1 MTFQLF
7 SADNSAMQT
16 IDFDNI
22 GRRVSA
28 VGLGGEGVLRT
39 YGRHGEAQKVI
50 EEALN
55 QGISYFDSARV
66 YSDSEVY
73 LGSVWGKN
81 PELRQSIFQTSK
93 SASRDKTSALADLQ
107 STLERLQT
115 DYLDLWQ
122 IHDVR
127 TDHDLEAIS
136 RPDGALEAFI
146 EAKEQGLIRAIGVTG
161 HHDPYILT
169 RAVKEWPVDAVL
181 LPVNP
186 VEGNIGGFLTDTLPA
201 THKKGIA
208 IIAMKVLGASHYI
221 LPKLDVSPELLIR
234 YALSFDI
241 TLPIIGCSTLGEV
254 RTLASLGKKLT
265 PLSKKERES
274 LESIF
279 KPYAHRLAFYRGVR

>member
-1 MTFQLF
+1 M
-7 SADNSAMQT
+7 
-16 IDFDNI
+16 
-22 GRRVSA
+22 VSA
-28 VGLGGEGVLRT
+28 VGMGGEGVLRT
-39 YGRHGEAQKVI
+39 YGRNKEARAVI
-50 EEALN
+50 EKALA

-81 PELRQSIFQTSK
+81 PELRKSIFQTSK
-93 SASRDKTSALADLQ
+93 SASRDKAGALSDLQ

-115 DYLDLWQ
+115 SYLDLWQ

-127 TDHDLEAIS
+127 TSQDLEAIA
-136 RPDGALEAFI
+136 RPGGALAAFV
-146 EAKEQGLIRAIGVTG
+146 EAKEKGLVRAIGVTG

-169 RAVKEWPVDAVL
+169 KAVNEWPVDAVL

-186 VEGNIGGFLTDTLPA
+186 VEGNIGGFLTETLPA
-201 THKKGIA
+201 AQKKGIA

-241 TLPIIGCSTLGEV
+241 TLPIIGCSTPGEV
-254 RTLASLGKKLT
+254 RTLASVGKKLK
-265 PLSKKERES
+265 PLAKREQKS